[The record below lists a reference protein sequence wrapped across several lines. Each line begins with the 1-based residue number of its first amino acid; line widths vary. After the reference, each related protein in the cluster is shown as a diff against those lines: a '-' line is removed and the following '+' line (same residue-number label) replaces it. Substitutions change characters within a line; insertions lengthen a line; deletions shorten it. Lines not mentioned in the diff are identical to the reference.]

1 MSTFIQC
8 LMKESDSP
16 DLPSYLNKHLTVID
30 LLDQFKI
37 MLEQKFHNKIKVLT
51 DNERKRLEYLIK
63 ECEGW
68 SDYDIN
74 VVEDEN

>member
-37 MLEQKFHNKIKVLT
+37 ILEQKLHNKIKVLT
-51 DNERKRLEYLIK
+51 NDERKRLEHLIK